1 MDNKE
6 KLYKALS
13 EEYDLGTFEQFS
25 ADLDNEEKRRKLY
38 DATSDDYDYGDY
50 ESFSAQ
56 LGYKEPFKMAEPFDM
71 NKANEESLAGLT
83 APQQQA
89 YVPSPST
96 DSQYEGQAPV
106 IEQAPR
112 RGFIA
117 GAQESWKGLKAG
129 TQFAYGEVV
138 NGIFG
143 SSQDDANALYELN
156 EMLRQGKDVASEV
169 EGAWTDAGREIRT
182 GALEFLPGWAIK
194 GLKDRVYKEA
204 EHQKIL
210 DDIREVLGETNGDVA
225 KARQILEERAMDLS
239 HGDRVK
245 LDAQRQFGNIR
256 ETEGFG
262 AWLGENTVQMIP
274 SASALIVGALTKSP
288 AAARAI
294 GMIGMGGMTA
304 ATSGSSM
311 YEARE
316 AGASDLETHKVGV
329 VDGAIEYITEKL
341 PFDNYTNW
349 MVGKTKGKVA
359 TEVARALR
367 SKNSPV
373 RAEMEKLLTMANK
386 ELGGKLFSK
395 KNAAAYIADMVAEGA
410 SEFTAEASQT
420 MTRLMYDNPDLFPL
434 LGEALANGWQGA
446 LAGFFMGGVLGG
458 ASKTMEHHQNRERRQ
473 KQGYVDVGLVNFG
486 TAENPDND
494 IVEVISV
501 SEDTDLAQ
509 VLRDGAII
517 NVNKNAI
524 GQQYRYSYE
533 AFEAGRMRVLESE
546 ALDNESVTQ
555 GMIQAA
561 DSREATAQQNLVEAL
576 RASGMA
582 DDEIMTL
589 LDDADADKIRMF
601 DSPDIENAY
610 NIYRDARHRARELR
624 RTSARQAQSA
634 LNLKR
639 LSIEENAGQF
649 WRDNQTEDANGNP
662 IFNPTVETGLM
673 QDGTRVYVLSD
684 VNEQGECAAV
694 TENGEKK
701 IIKADMLQ
709 DGTQVFTLD
718 EYLQSLVDAD
728 KVQQEQTRMVEQ
740 TQDRMTQARQAAQPG
755 TQINL
760 GTEEDPVIGSVV
772 EQGPDGVIVQSEAGA
787 SQLTWDEY
795 ANAMHIGAPALTD
808 NETAGVEAAEIL
820 SAESAYNNE
829 VAQTESEAKEVAD
842 ESGAA
847 LQEFEQADPLPR
859 DAEGNVDET
868 TLWNDSPARWAE
880 WNDEQR
886 QDGGANSIQAIDAAV
901 AKLSATIA
909 EQQAAYGAMPVGKER
924 NAVEQEIA
932 SLQER
937 LAELLNVQQ
946 RYVAPVAEEVT
957 ETAAEAPAAEVVEEP
972 AVEAANPVR
981 ETLTQLYNDPEL
993 SESEIEAFINANVQE
1008 SQKAL
1013 DKHLDKAPKM
1023 GTDMAKYKADRA
1035 KHQAKTA
1042 ELEKQRD
1049 FWREVQ
1055 SYIEMPDVT
1064 EMDMEPQNA
1073 LEFTANELTRKDG
1086 VKLQRDSFTRHT
1098 GYGSEAGNF
1107 LSMLRTK
1114 QNGGLTLEEAGERL
1128 MEMDRENGTGFF
1140 DQSDPNAGLNAI
1152 LEVIGG
1158 ARTSGDVSGYIKAN
1172 REQLAREE
1180 MAAARNAMMEEMI
1193 QPEVEIIDNLEEDL
1207 PEDIF
1212 MRTVDETEAIGG
1224 AATVKGRAEAWE
1236 KRLGIKMNVLEDVSQ
1251 VKNRAIRK
1259 AIERGLQAPG
1269 WFDRATGEVCIYA
1282 PQIPNMS
1289 EVDKTVIHE
1298 VISHKG
1304 LRGLLGEE
1312 GFNALCDYV
1321 WQNMK
1326 PEARAKYLTYE
1337 GVLKGERKA
1346 EYSANPEAFIPTEKE
1361 SRAAADEFI
1370 AGYSES
1376 INTDKNAWQKM
1387 IDSVKRFINKLTG
1400 NYSLVDQLDELLDAS
1415 LARYETIAKMD
1426 LQGVVE
1432 EGQTYGGIID
1442 AETGAKIDASSDI
1455 QAEGNVS
1462 FRAKDG
1468 SLVGMHNISED
1479 KLRKAIKQGGLANPS
1494 TAVVNIDEYSL
1505 EGYGEISLIMPSSLV
1520 DPETGNNAG
1529 TYSGD
1534 AWTPTYPSISRKVDD
1549 RGWKVIKDRIR
1560 AAVGEEPALYSDIVL
1575 GVDNY
1580 LDDNHRS
1587 KMEFVFLKEK
1597 GIEPEIKYK
1606 GAEGLVGIR
1615 NLEAIL
1621 GVEGLRYGWESY
1633 EKYKAASPMSK
1644 RSFNMWVDSGGDKTA
1659 HRELKEML
1667 KKEPRLADV
1676 LKLNEDLPFAKFDS
1690 FTYHIWKT
1698 ERDAGRVD
1706 TYDTMAAASSY
1717 VDANNLRAEFE
1728 QWLESLMEQ
1737 AGAREV
1743 FFAGFT
1749 RDGDRIY
1756 KDNTLENVSRHMRM
1770 QGRTNAYD
1778 DKGLS
1783 ATKSVLLER
1792 FESLSQIRRNRG
1804 RLADERTY
1812 NKAYDELKDRLYN
1825 IISQL
1830 SDMETIS
1837 SNPFINLDYAE
1848 SRLQDALTKRNPV
1861 AYLNKEYG
1869 YSIDPKG
1876 EYASELKSFIK
1887 DVQKMPAKY
1896 FETKFERP
1904 VYLNEFAAAVM
1915 PATTGEDIKQAISE
1929 AGLPIYE
1936 YDSSVEGAR
1945 HEATLKATD
1954 DNDVRFRII
1963 GEEGAANLDAAEEA
1977 SVRLD
1982 NLTAAREMEAA
1993 GKDAKAIKLATGWER
2008 GTDNLWR
2015 YEVPDD
2021 FDLTELENRLQENLN
2036 DGMSKAW
2043 GIVYPSDLGDLV
2055 NEYPDFNVDIM
2066 VWVGDEFDNTGEY
2079 SPATEGD
2086 ENTFGRSASI
2096 EVRAKTVADIKSVL
2110 VHEIQ
2115 HAIQEKEGFAEGGNA
2130 FGLKDKLSAELD
2142 KRVERIKELRAE
2154 GRDAE
2159 ADELMSMSK
2168 GLAEAVINN
2177 EDDAYGN
2184 YRKLAGEVEARNASA
2199 RLGMTMQERRETL
2212 LSETEDVAPEDQ
2224 IILMDAVE
2232 SAGSSLRFRISNENQ
2247 AIFVSNAARA
2257 VEGIKQEKATP
2268 EQWLKMIE
2276 KNGGLKAGEDKWMGL
2291 SDWLKASDKKTLTKA
2306 EVLDFINENMII
2318 IEEQHYSEDE
2328 NALDGK
2334 RPEIQEAL
2342 QGFFDE
2348 YVAESEDMNDDMFMK
2363 THYDYAIQKL
2373 ADKLGYTAFNAP
2385 FINNNALVEL
2395 DFYEDDLDTLHELN
2409 NKLGLEK
2416 YDGTRDINDTRLSY
2430 TTEGLTDKHEIA
2442 LVVPTIESWNES
2454 DDIHFGDAG
2463 DGRAVAWIR
2472 FGDAMKLLGT
2482 TEVDGKKKFNWAKVL
2497 VIDEIQSKR
2506 HQEGREKGYRTK
2518 EDDELVQKRGVAH
2531 WEMMKK
2537 YNVSTPYELRQVISS
2552 EDAQYLESLYQGKKV
2567 GEIPDAPFDKNW
2579 HELAMKRMLR
2589 YAAENGYDVIAWT
2602 KGEQQA
2608 DRYNIGGIISEIKST
2623 KYPRG
2628 YEVVSFG
2635 NNGNIVHNE
2644 VFADES
2650 AMAGVYGKE
2659 MAKRIIE
2666 SVDALEPS
2674 ETATISGD
2682 NLRIGG
2688 EGMKGF
2694 YDKMLPAFMNKY
2706 GKKWGVK
2713 VEDINLPGL
2722 ANGLTMHSVPVTE
2735 EMKASVMEGQ
2745 VMFRVRGENESAMD
2759 FHQSMVDDFLAK
2771 YNPNTEVRVF
2781 PVNEETA
2788 RMFGYTL
2795 EELKKRHGRYLP
2807 SYDFIAIFAREDI
2820 VEGEDVEGTLFHE
2833 SIHKLAQ
2840 FFDYMRE
2847 AGKWMYENSD
2857 NNEVFAEY
2865 RKEIIDKNYAAYS
2878 DEKKHEEMLAHA
2890 LEGAMKY
2897 GGTEW
2902 LLANVPDDSK
2912 NIINEIL
2919 NEIGYDREREST
2931 ERVRR
2936 SAGESS
2942 IGESGTESLTGEKGP
2957 EAGGQ
2962 SGIQETNREIAEG
2975 GTGSGIPQS
2984 EMAEDIQETV
2994 RGRESQSGGPRQTGA
3009 DSGSEDVSFRV
3020 TDITPE
3026 VRAEMNTI
3034 SAIALV
3040 NGTYLKAPNG
3050 ADTNLTPEQW
3060 ALVRTKNFLRWFG
3073 DWINDPENASKVV
3086 DENGEPK
3093 VVYHGS
3099 ATSGITAFD
3108 KSRIR
3113 AGETDANYNGFWF
3126 STDEDTLPAWVRK
3139 EARYDVFLKLVNPIS
3154 DKEAEIISKEVLLSD
3169 KDYAGAR
3176 SLADATRF
3184 ELQSRGYDGVLHQT
3198 HPDID
3203 FVKLEN
3209 DGYVEFET
3217 SRGARYLIERNPE
3230 GVYEIYRYS
3239 KYEEDHKGAF
3249 YGDFDTI
3256 EDIKKDPY
3264 FFGEEIYVVFEPSQ
3278 IKSATDN
3285 TGEFSEEDGD
3295 IRYRISSDSETG
3307 IESLVERTFRT
3318 SGAFSFSGKEK
3329 IESRDDVAFIFK
3341 QLEDSAIENS
3351 FLVFVKDG
3359 IPTVIHVG
3367 MGGTSYT
3374 MIDNSV
3380 VLPAYKDF
3388 GADKIYM
3395 VHNHPSGSLYAS
3407 KADLDSLKTISMQ
3420 IPDISV
3426 EGIII
3431 NTVSGEYASFDLSSS
3446 TQSPIPTDEGIVPVK
3461 VLSFDKNVF
3470 APDYKSKI
3478 NERKIKGSDD
3488 VASFLSAHRLG
3499 EGTKV
3504 GALLLNR
3511 QNMINGNLVTN
3522 DNEVSV
3528 ENADTLASQIAEA
3541 ANRTGSSAVIL
3552 FGDFDYSDRALRSL
3566 SKGIKRASGNS
3577 ISLLDV
3583 VRLEG
3588 NHTLSLADETLS
3600 SRSTLGDGIRFRTS
3614 EEAQELLNFMQD
3626 NAETLAPRQL
3636 TEDIW
3641 KEEIEGKTFSSPIGI
3656 VRLGHNQFDKNINK
3670 GRAREFGMLI
3680 PTIERPDLIFEESA
3694 PEEGAERQ
3702 TKYVFVKTFIDE
3714 SGAKHINYASISVQ
3728 KEGMEVVESSHR
3740 LRDKQVLNKIEK
3752 EQMLWNRFASDS
3764 TSSAPGISTDQSN
3777 ALSDNKDSDNLDKSN
3792 DLDENI
3798 SYRITGTP
3806 TEQVVAEGVSL
3817 SPADMA
3823 RVAGRIF
3830 SVLPEEARREVT
3842 ASLNGNILG
3851 LQDAIMQIPARLAM
3865 KQDWDEQ
3872 DMAVAE
3878 AIAAEMDR
3886 ITPDKTRPFSTY
3898 EGLWML
3904 YDALTPASSLNL
3916 MDQASRAIVKR
3927 NLGVDEATLERMK
3940 GYDDDVR
3947 FRTVGDATINAEA
3960 SLYNKGASNVWTRL
3974 KESFVDMNAS
3984 VEKLVKAI
3992 EKKTGMKAQGFE
4004 NILNALNQQSS
4015 KGLAAMKGYTRT
4027 YLKPMFKAIREI
4039 MDNTDFKY
4047 EDIVRYVI
4055 LKHGLERNRKLA
4067 QRDAR
4072 AHYQEIYDDIITKI
4086 KGLSDAQ
4093 KRTYL
4098 TNAQLRDAD
4107 AKAEL
4112 AGLQNVNTS
4121 ILTDEQK
4128 REHKRDLAKARKA
4141 VEEAAEYLE
4150 RAKKIA
4156 SLSEQ
4161 EAQDELDKIFENIEN
4176 GTDSVYQELRKNDYS
4191 GISSMFYDQ
4200 LGVNR
4205 KDYSTE
4211 EQYQSALMLAKNDRY
4226 STLADVEAA
4235 AEAEVKTFEGT
4246 VSTKEL
4252 WKRINAATKETL
4264 RQQYEANMISRDQYE
4279 SLRNMFEYYVP
4290 LRGFKDNTA
4299 EDMYT
4304 YYRKPNSTGY
4314 TKPILG
4320 AEGRKTEA
4328 ESPFGWIAAMAGS
4341 AVASNVKNQAKLAL
4355 YYFVSN
4361 RPENGIATLSR
4372 TWFVDSGEV
4381 DADGRKVF
4389 KPAYPPFTEDLSSD
4403 AAKASYEAW
4412 QENMRE
4418 LQKKG
4423 QAYESGQRLNLGN
4436 AVVNISDANKPEHIV
4451 NVKVAGKDYTILING
4466 NPRAA
4471 QAINGQLN
4479 IEASAQDYTALF
4491 GPVLRWMSS
4500 VNTSYNPEFW
4510 ITNMMRD
4517 MLFTFMSVNTKEDAA
4532 YRRKFAKNYLKA
4544 FKVVKMVHQNE
4555 KGTIGD
4561 SYLEDMYKE
4570 FEKNGGVT
4578 GYTQI
4583 KGSEEWEKEIAKQLA
4598 SEDPE
4603 GKKAGKMMRKVMDGF
4618 SWFHRTGESL
4628 EQVSRFAAFLTAR
4641 EMGKPMSEA
4650 IDDAKEI
4657 TVNFNRKGSGK
4668 RITFEEA
4675 RYLTDKNGQPLNAFQ
4690 QWLAVGL
4697 SSIAPLGRRTIMFF
4711 NAAMQGLNATAKL
4724 IKKNPQKMAAWS
4736 LAYFAIGVMNA
4747 VLHNMF
4753 DDDDDYL
4760 DMPEYERRNALMLGG
4775 NGVYFK
4781 WALPQEM
4788 RMIYGLGDLAVEAI
4802 LGRNPHESTL
4812 AEAVKIVTEV
4822 LPINPTEGWRAFLPS
4837 VAIPFVELGVN
4848 EDYKGDPIY
4857 NEQKWLSEGEKERT
4871 AKWSSAYKSTG
4882 RVYIEIA
4889 KALNSITGG
4898 DEYDA
4903 GRINLQPEK
4912 LEYLV
4917 QSAFGGT
4924 VRTADKFVSSVI
4936 NAIDPEEDV
4945 AIRQVPFL
4953 NRVLTLNDE
4962 RYKNVHVN
4970 DVFEW
4975 YENEVL
4981 HAISLE
4987 KKFKRDKQTGKLEE
5001 LKASDEY
5008 KWIAVY
5014 KKYEKDLKLKKAQL
5028 KAAPDTRTR
5037 MELTKAQDEI
5047 KKRVIK
5053 EISAMQ

>member
-1 MDNKE
+1 MPS
-6 KLYKALS
+6 YKVNNEIFTIKD
-13 EEYDLGTFEQFS
+13 EEVDLFENDFP
-25 ADLDNEEKRRKLY
+25 
-38 DATSDDYDYGDY
+38 DAELQYQTNDG
-50 ESFSAQ
+50 ESFTISA
-56 LGYKEPFKMAEPFDM
+56 KERKDFLTDFPDAKAIDWEIPDNSFEEAE
-71 NKANEESLAGLT
+71 T
-83 APQQQA
+83 Q
-89 YVPSPST
+89 
-96 DSQYEGQAPV
+96 
-106 IEQAPR
+106 QAPR
-112 RGFIA
+112 RGFKA
-117 GAQESWKGLKAG
+117 GMQESWKGLKAG

-204 EHQKIL
+204 EHQKVL

-239 HGDRVK
+239 HGDKVK

-274 SASALIVGALTKSP
+274 SASALIVGALTKIP

-311 YEARE
+311 YEARQ

-373 RAEMEKLLTMANK
+373 RAEMEELLTMANK

-473 KQGYVDVGLVNFG
+473 KQGYVDVALVNFG

-561 DSREATAQQNLVEAL
+561 DSREATAEQNLVEAL

-601 DSPDIENAY
+601 ESPDIENAY

-634 LNLKR
+634 LNLKK

-795 ANAMHIGAPALTD
+795 ANAMHIGAPVLTD
-808 NETAGVEAAEIL
+808 SETAGMEAAEIL

-886 QDGGANSIQAIDAAV
+886 QDGGANSVQAIDAAI
-901 AKLSATIA
+901 AKLSATIT

-946 RYVAPVAEEVT
+946 RYVVPVAEEVT
-957 ETAAEAPAAEVVEEP
+957 ETAAEAPAAEVAEEP

-1013 DKHLDKAPKM
+1013 DKHLDKAPKV
-1023 GTDMAKYKADRA
+1023 GTDMAKYKAERA

-1064 EMDMEPQNA
+1064 AMDMEPQNA

-1128 MEMDRENGTGFF
+1128 MEMDRENGTRFF

-1180 MAAARNAMMEEMI
+1180 MAAARNAMMEEMTQQETAPAENI
-1193 QPEVEIIDNLEEDL
+1193 ADNIESDL

-1212 MRTVDETEAIGG
+1212 MRTVDETEAIDG
-1224 AATVKGRAEAWE
+1224 AATVRERAKAWE
-1236 KRLGIKMNVLEDVSQ
+1236 KRLGVKVNVLEDVSQ
-1251 VKNRAIRK
+1251 VNHRAARNAINRGVK
-1259 AIERGLQAPG
+1259 PPG
-1269 WFDRATGEVCIYA
+1269 WFDPDTGEVCIFA
-1282 PQIPNMS
+1282 PYVPNLS

-1337 GVLKGERKA
+1337 GVLNGERKT
-1346 EYSANPEAFIPTEKE
+1346 EYLANPEAFTPTEKE

-1376 INTDKNAWQKM
+1376 MNTDKNAWRKM

-1400 NYSLVDQLDELLDAS
+1400 NYSLLDQLDELLEAS

-1432 EGQTYGGIID
+1432 EGQTYGGIIN

-1455 QAEGNVS
+1455 QAEGNIEQISGGLLGQQDAGS
-1462 FRAKDG
+1462 FG
-1468 SLVGMHNISED
+1468 SSRRGTRTGETGEGAEVISED
-1479 KLRKAIKQGGLANPS
+1479 QLDAPNSGEPQQI
-1494 TAVVNIDEYSL
+1494 TAADGEVIADTNGKGEVRFSIRTWL
-1505 EGYGEISLIMPSSLV
+1505 EGGRDYLSTWLAKDSTLADDEKADILARMDEFYQNAVLYSDTYVPFGTWSEAGVRYDNNGNPLMSVIKANGDYSMNLDFSLV
-1520 DPETGNNAG
+1520 CKKRRPLNRLLRTLINRNAFG
-1529 TYSGD
+1529 TYSLKEREIAEINWILQEHGFEVACALCFVDAKRYRVSGVADVFAALYNRLVKAIAPQGVKIAHFNYSNNPNVEAVEGGIDTLPDEQLDWKRLDNILKGYKKGSVEHKVAQFLRNHPEQRKLVDATDFIEAEGFESVKEANPELLKLYNSKKGTGGPKASFGD
-1534 AWTPTYPSISRKVDD
+1534 VQYLNDILKNEKSFSAEKAY
-1549 RGWKVIKDRIR
+1549 
-1560 AAVGEEPALYSDIVL
+1560 AVGGVRLQSFSDFVPHMYFDYMQLFAELAAKKLPVHAYTKEVLFAKIFGLTGAKINLSLVPAVVEGGIAPGLDAEGNYVWADAVKDTEGNIIQQGQTFPFDEAMAIQNAEGYSKNCGAIAVGISDEHIEKMLDDPNIQFIIPYHKSSLNAIVARMTNIDQYKDYTNVQNTKKASGSKLDKGTKDFNFNEYLHNLGENGTPQQAAQAYLDWCKENRFVPKFSQFAYHPNYYKLLVDFNTIDTTTGEYSAQGPVTMTFPTEQSAFGNVETLIQQGLQEDEALEEKMETEIDSVADEVETRLAEIAKEPAMS
-1575 GVDNY
+1575 
-1580 LDDNHRS
+1580 
-1587 KMEFVFLKEK
+1587 EK
-1597 GIEPEIKYK
+1597 Q
-1606 GAEGLVGIR
+1606 
-1615 NLEAIL
+1615 
-1621 GVEGLRYGWESY
+1621 
-1633 EKYKAASPMSK
+1633 KAA
-1644 RSFNMWVDSGGDKTA
+1644 R
-1659 HRELKEML
+1659 
-1667 KKEPRLADV
+1667 
-1676 LKLNEDLPFAKFDS
+1676 
-1690 FTYHIWKT
+1690 
-1698 ERDAGRVD
+1698 
-1706 TYDTMAAASSY
+1706 MA
-1717 VDANNLRAEFE
+1717 E
-1728 QWLESLMEQ
+1728 
-1737 AGAREV
+1737 
-1743 FFAGFT
+1743 
-1749 RDGDRIY
+1749 
-1756 KDNTLENVSRHMRM
+1756 
-1770 QGRTNAYD
+1770 
-1778 DKGLS
+1778 
-1783 ATKSVLLER
+1783 
-1792 FESLSQIRRNRG
+1792 
-1804 RLADERTY
+1804 LADERTAKI
-1812 NKAYDELKDRLYN
+1812 KAKAEGEDVSFRITPEMDAEYLRAVEAG
-1825 IISQL
+1825 
-1830 SDMETIS
+1830 DMETAQRMVDEAAAAAGYTIRGDHGRVS
-1837 SNPFINLDYAE
+1837 KFTIFDRNKANPEGNWGQGFYFTNNEEDVENNYATVDGPDLEAKIEREVERRVNLAEMNEEFNEDGEVDEFAIREAVEDEFITSEPNVVHAAIKMDNPFVVGHGMVEIGEDGLGHYDMQETYLTAE
-1848 SRLQDALTKRNPV
+1848 YETDEDGETDFSV
-1861 AYLNKEYG
+1861 
-1869 YSIDPKG
+1869 DPTG
-1876 EYASELKSFIK
+1876 TLVDLVEA
-1887 DVQKMPAKY
+1887 
-1896 FETKFERP
+1896 
-1904 VYLNEFAAAVM
+1904 LNEELSEYEWANVNAYDILANNPDGMTAGQFEKEAREFLSPHIDYLVNDNGEIMSSEIIRAAIERAGFDGIVDNTVNQKFGTARRYGQSM
-1915 PATTGEDIKQAISE
+1915 EGMDSDTRHYIAFQPSQIKQTDPVTYDDDGNIIPLSQRFNPENEDI
-1929 AGLPIYE
+1929 
-1936 YDSSVEGAR
+1936 
-1945 HEATLKATD
+1945 
-1954 DNDVRFRII
+1954 RFR
-1963 GEEGAANLDAAEEA
+1963 
-1977 SVRLD
+1977 
-1982 NLTAAREMEAA
+1982 
-1993 GKDAKAIKLATGWER
+1993 
-2008 GTDNLWR
+2008 
-2015 YEVPDD
+2015 
-2021 FDLTELENRLQENLN
+2021 
-2036 DGMSKAW
+2036 
-2043 GIVYPSDLGDLV
+2043 
-2055 NEYPDFNVDIM
+2055 
-2066 VWVGDEFDNTGEY
+2066 
-2079 SPATEGD
+2079 
-2086 ENTFGRSASI
+2086 
-2096 EVRAKTVADIKSVL
+2096 VA
-2110 VHEIQ
+2110 
-2115 HAIQEKEGFAEGGNA
+2115 
-2130 FGLKDKLSAELD
+2130 
-2142 KRVERIKELRAE
+2142 
-2154 GRDAE
+2154 
-2159 ADELMSMSK
+2159 
-2168 GLAEAVINN
+2168 
-2177 EDDAYGN
+2177 
-2184 YRKLAGEVEARNASA
+2184 
-2199 RLGMTMQERRETL
+2199 
-2212 LSETEDVAPEDQ
+2212 
-2224 IILMDAVE
+2224 
-2232 SAGSSLRFRISNENQ
+2232 NENQ
-2247 AIFVSNAARA
+2247 AIFVSNAAKA

-2276 KNGGLKAGEDKWMGL
+2276 KNGGLKA
-2291 SDWLKASDKKTLTKA
+2291 
-2306 EVLDFINENMII
+2306 
-2318 IEEQHYSEDE
+2318 
-2328 NALDGK
+2328 
-2334 RPEIQEAL
+2334 
-2342 QGFFDE
+2342 
-2348 YVAESEDMNDDMFMK
+2348 
-2363 THYDYAIQKL
+2363 
-2373 ADKLGYTAFNAP
+2373 
-2385 FINNNALVEL
+2385 
-2395 DFYEDDLDTLHELN
+2395 
-2409 NKLGLEK
+2409 
-2416 YDGTRDINDTRLSY
+2416 
-2430 TTEGLTDKHEIA
+2430 
-2442 LVVPTIESWNES
+2442 
-2454 DDIHFGDAG
+2454 
-2463 DGRAVAWIR
+2463 
-2472 FGDAMKLLGT
+2472 
-2482 TEVDGKKKFNWAKVL
+2482 
-2497 VIDEIQSKR
+2497 
-2506 HQEGREKGYRTK
+2506 
-2518 EDDELVQKRGVAH
+2518 
-2531 WEMMKK
+2531 
-2537 YNVSTPYELRQVISS
+2537 
-2552 EDAQYLESLYQGKKV
+2552 
-2567 GEIPDAPFDKNW
+2567 
-2579 HELAMKRMLR
+2579 
-2589 YAAENGYDVIAWT
+2589 
-2602 KGEQQA
+2602 
-2608 DRYNIGGIISEIKST
+2608 
-2623 KYPRG
+2623 
-2628 YEVVSFG
+2628 
-2635 NNGNIVHNE
+2635 
-2644 VFADES
+2644 
-2650 AMAGVYGKE
+2650 
-2659 MAKRIIE
+2659 
-2666 SVDALEPS
+2666 
-2674 ETATISGD
+2674 
-2682 NLRIGG
+2682 G

-2713 VEDINLPGL
+2713 VEDIVLPSL
-2722 ANGLTMHSVPVTE
+2722 ENGLTMHSVPVTE

-2745 VMFRVRGENESAMD
+2745 VMFRVRGENESAVD
-2759 FHQSMVDDFLAK
+2759 FCLACADDVRAK
-2771 YNPNTEVRVF
+2771 YRIDAKMRVAE
-2781 PVNEETA
+2781 VNEKNA
-2788 RMFGYTL
+2788 KILGYKDGEITDQAI
-2795 EELKKRHGRYLP
+2795 YLP
-2807 SYDFIAIFAREDI
+2807 EYNMIIIFAHEDWENGLDIECAIF
-2820 VEGEDVEGTLFHE
+2820 HE
-2833 SIHKLAQ
+2833 IIHK
-2840 FFDYMRE
+2840 
-2847 AGKWMYENSD
+2847 YEDPAVGEWLWNHSD
-2857 NNEVFAEY
+2857 GVQLLTDL
-2865 RKEIIDKNYAAYS
+2865 KGSIIERYPEDEFS
-2878 DEKKHEEMLAHA
+2878 DEDRFNEL
-2890 LEGAMKY
+2890 LCDSLSIAMTS
-2897 GGTEW
+2897 GTAQKFYDS
-2902 LLANVPDDSK
+2902 LPDEHKITVD
-2912 NIINEIL
+2912 NIL
-2919 NEIGYDREREST
+2919 NEIRYDREREST

-2942 IGESGTESLTGEKGP
+2942 IGESGAESISGEKGP

-2962 SGIQETNREIAEG
+2962 SGIQETNRETAEG
-2975 GTGSGIPQS
+2975 GAGRSYQES
-2984 EMAEDIQETV
+2984 EMAEADSVSEAS
-2994 RGRESQSGGPRQTGA
+2994 GEGESQAQEA
-3009 DSGSEDVSFRV
+3009 DSEGLSFRV

-3086 DENGEPK
+3086 DENGEPM
-3093 VVYHGS
+3093 VVYHGGS
-3099 ATSGITAFD
+3099 
-3108 KSRIR
+3108 
-3113 AGETDANYNGFWF
+3113 
-3126 STDEDTLPAWVRK
+3126 STFNR
-3139 EARYDVFLKLVNPIS
+3139 
-3154 DKEAEIISKEVLLSD
+3154 
-3169 KDYAGAR
+3169 
-3176 SLADATRF
+3176 
-3184 ELQSRGYDGVLHQT
+3184 
-3198 HPDID
+3198 
-3203 FVKLEN
+3203 
-3209 DGYVEFET
+3209 
-3217 SRGARYLIERNPE
+3217 
-3230 GVYEIYRYS
+3230 
-3239 KYEEDHKGAF
+3239 
-3249 YGDFDTI
+3249 FDT
-3256 EDIKKDPY
+3256 
-3264 FFGEEIYVVFEPSQ
+3264 S
-3278 IKSATDN
+3278 
-3285 TGEFSEEDGD
+3285 
-3295 IRYRISSDSETG
+3295 
-3307 IESLVERTFRT
+3307 
-3318 SGAFSFSGKEK
+3318 
-3329 IESRDDVAFIFK
+3329 
-3341 QLEDSAIENS
+3341 
-3351 FLVFVKDG
+3351 
-3359 IPTVIHVG
+3359 
-3367 MGGTSYT
+3367 
-3374 MIDNSV
+3374 
-3380 VLPAYKDF
+3380 
-3388 GADKIYM
+3388 
-3395 VHNHPSGSLYAS
+3395 
-3407 KADLDSLKTISMQ
+3407 
-3420 IPDISV
+3420 
-3426 EGIII
+3426 
-3431 NTVSGEYASFDLSSS
+3431 
-3446 TQSPIPTDEGIVPVK
+3446 
-3461 VLSFDKNVF
+3461 
-3470 APDYKSKI
+3470 
-3478 NERKIKGSDD
+3478 
-3488 VASFLSAHRLG
+3488 
-3499 EGTKV
+3499 
-3504 GALLLNR
+3504 
-3511 QNMINGNLVTN
+3511 
-3522 DNEVSV
+3522 
-3528 ENADTLASQIAEA
+3528 
-3541 ANRTGSSAVIL
+3541 
-3552 FGDFDYSDRALRSL
+3552 
-3566 SKGIKRASGNS
+3566 
-3577 ISLLDV
+3577 
-3583 VRLEG
+3583 
-3588 NHTLSLADETLS
+3588 
-3600 SRSTLGDGIRFRTS
+3600 LGDGIRFRTR
-3614 EEAQELLNFMQD
+3614 EEAQELLNLMQE
-3626 NAETLAPRQL
+3626 NAETLIPRQL

-3641 KEEIEGKTFSSPIGI
+3641 KEEIEGRTFSSPIGT
-3656 VRLGHNQFDKNINK
+3656 VRLGLNQFDKNINK

-3777 ALSDNKDSDNLDKSN
+3777 ALSDSKDNDYLDTSN

-3872 DMAVAE
+3872 DMTVAE
-3878 AIAAEMDR
+3878 TIASEMDR
-3886 ITPDKTRPFSTY
+3886 FTPDKTRPFSTY

-3947 FRTVGDATINAEA
+3947 FRTVGDASINAEA

-3984 VEKLVKAI
+3984 VEQLVKAI

-4015 KGLAAMKGYTRT
+4015 KGLAAMKGYTRK

-4039 MDNTDFKY
+4039 MDNTKFKY

-4055 LKHGLERNRKLA
+4055 LKHGLERNKKLA

-4086 KGLSDAQ
+4086 KGMSDAQ

-4112 AGLQNVNTS
+4112 ATLQNVNTS

-4141 VEEAAEYLE
+4141 AEEAAEYLE

-4211 EQYQSALMLAKNDRY
+4211 EQYQSALMLAKNDKY

-4235 AEAEVKTFEGT
+4235 AEAEVKKFEGT
-4246 VSTKEL
+4246 VSTKDL
-4252 WKRINAATKETL
+4252 WEKINAATKETL
-4264 RQQYEANMISRDQYE
+4264 RQQYEANMISKDQYE

-4381 DADGRKVF
+4381 DADGKKIF

-4561 SYLEDMYKE
+4561 SYLENMYKE

-4578 GYTQI
+4578 GHTQI

-4603 GKKAGKMMRKVMDGF
+4603 GKKAGKMMRKVKDVF
-4618 SWFHRTGESL
+4618 SWFHQTGESL

-4668 RITFEEA
+4668 RITLEEA

-4724 IKKNPQKMAAWS
+4724 VKKNPQKMAAWS

-4760 DMPEYERRNALMLGG
+4760 DMPEYERRNALMVGG

-4837 VAIPFVELGVN
+4837 IAIPFVELGVN

-4903 GRINLQPEK
+4903 GLVNLQPEK

-4924 VRTADKFVSSVI
+4924 IRTADKFVSSVI
-4936 NAIDPEEDV
+4936 NAIDPEESMTV
-4945 AIRQVPFL
+4945 RQSPFL

-4987 KKFKRDKQTGKLEE
+4987 KQFKRDKQTEKLEE

-5008 KWIAVY
+5008 KWIAIY
-5014 KKYEKDLKLKKAQL
+5014 KEYEKDLKLKKAQL

-5047 KKRVIK
+5047 KKKVIK
-5053 EISAMQ
+5053 EISALQ

>member
-1 MDNKE
+1 MRYKE

-106 IEQAPR
+106 VEQAPR
-112 RGFIA
+112 RGFKA
-117 GAQESWKGLKAG
+117 GMQESWKGLKAG

-373 RAEMEKLLTMANK
+373 RAEMEELLTMANK

-501 SEDTDLAQ
+501 FEDTDLAQ

-760 GTEEDPVIGSVV
+760 GTEEDPVIGSIV

-957 ETAAEAPAAEVVEEP
+957 ETAAEAPAAEVAEEP

-1180 MAAARNAMMEEMI
+1180 MAAARNAMMEEMT
-1193 QPEVEIIDNLEEDL
+1193 QQETAPAENIIDNVESDL

-1236 KRLGIKMNVLEDVSQ
+1236 KRLGIKVNVLEDVSQ

-1326 PEARAKYLTYE
+1326 PEARAKYFTYE

-1376 INTDKNAWQKM
+1376 MNTDKNAWQKM
-1387 IDSVKRFINKLTG
+1387 IDSVKRFINKLTR

-1455 QAEGNVS
+1455 QAEGEDAR
-1462 FRAKDG
+1462 FRITPEMDAEYLRAVEAGDMETAQRMVNEAAKLAMPNTLVVDENGNPKVVYHGSTAMFTVFDKSRIGSATGTADGRGFYFTTDRDYALGYKTSDGQLFEVFLNIEKPLSYDKKTITKSQLRKILKEADRVEYEQEGEHYMLSNYANYYDVGIDAAVNEAANLEYDYADNDVELVG
-1468 SLVGMHNISED
+1468 SLIGGSGSFDLIMDAVKKVTGKSGMIAPKDNGTVHYVVTNPA
-1479 KLRKAIKQGGLANPS
+1479 AIKA
-1494 TAVVNIDEYSL
+1494 A
-1505 EGYGEISLIMPSSLV
+1505 
-1520 DPETGNNAG
+1520 DPV
-1529 TYSGD
+1529 TY
-1534 AWTPTYPSISRKVDD
+1534 
-1549 RGWKVIKDRIR
+1549 
-1560 AAVGEEPALYSDIVL
+1560 
-1575 GVDNY
+1575 
-1580 LDDNHRS
+1580 DDNGNVIPLSER
-1587 KMEFVFLKEK
+1587 FN
-1597 GIEPEIKYK
+1597 PE
-1606 GAEGLVGIR
+1606 
-1615 NLEAIL
+1615 
-1621 GVEGLRYGWESY
+1621 
-1633 EKYKAASPMSK
+1633 
-1644 RSFNMWVDSGGDKTA
+1644 
-1659 HRELKEML
+1659 
-1667 KKEPRLADV
+1667 
-1676 LKLNEDLPFAKFDS
+1676 NEDIRF
-1690 FTYHIWKT
+1690 
-1698 ERDAGRVD
+1698 RVLD
-1706 TYDTMAAASSY
+1706 T
-1717 VDANNLRAEFE
+1717 
-1728 QWLESLMEQ
+1728 
-1737 AGAREV
+1737 
-1743 FFAGFT
+1743 
-1749 RDGDRIY
+1749 
-1756 KDNTLENVSRHMRM
+1756 
-1770 QGRTNAYD
+1770 
-1778 DKGLS
+1778 
-1783 ATKSVLLER
+1783 TK
-1792 FESLSQIRRNRG
+1792 
-1804 RLADERTY
+1804 A
-1812 NKAYDELKDRLYN
+1812 ELKDKPIKLNGMYRFKVKSAFKGVKDNGGSYLYLRAQ
-1825 IISQL
+1825 IIE
-1830 SDMETIS
+1830 MYE
-1837 SNPFINLDYAE
+1837 
-1848 SRLQDALTKRNPV
+1848 
-1861 AYLNKEYG
+1861 G
-1869 YSIDPKG
+1869 YDGPAIKFDGILEGSADIFVPKGTVTEGEKDNEFFIDPKAI
-1876 EYASELKSFIK
+1876 ESQLW
-1887 DVQKMPAKY
+1887 DVLRSAENY
-1896 FETKFERP
+1896 
-1904 VYLNEFAAAVM
+1904 
-1915 PATTGEDIKQAISE
+1915 
-1929 AGLPIYE
+1929 YE
-1936 YDSSVEGAR
+1936 YKYADGPYR
-1945 HEATLKATD
+1945 KGNWLD
-1954 DNDVRFRII
+1954 
-1963 GEEGAANLDAAEEA
+1963 GEE
-1977 SVRLD
+1977 
-1982 NLTAAREMEAA
+1982 
-1993 GKDAKAIKLATGWER
+1993 
-2008 GTDNLWR
+2008 
-2015 YEVPDD
+2015 
-2021 FDLTELENRLQENLN
+2021 
-2036 DGMSKAW
+2036 
-2043 GIVYPSDLGDLV
+2043 
-2055 NEYPDFNVDIM
+2055 
-2066 VWVGDEFDNTGEY
+2066 
-2079 SPATEGD
+2079 
-2086 ENTFGRSASI
+2086 
-2096 EVRAKTVADIKSVL
+2096 
-2110 VHEIQ
+2110 
-2115 HAIQEKEGFAEGGNA
+2115 
-2130 FGLKDKLSAELD
+2130 
-2142 KRVERIKELRAE
+2142 
-2154 GRDAE
+2154 
-2159 ADELMSMSK
+2159 
-2168 GLAEAVINN
+2168 
-2177 EDDAYGN
+2177 
-2184 YRKLAGEVEARNASA
+2184 
-2199 RLGMTMQERRETL
+2199 
-2212 LSETEDVAPEDQ
+2212 
-2224 IILMDAVE
+2224 
-2232 SAGSSLRFRISNENQ
+2232 
-2247 AIFVSNAARA
+2247 
-2257 VEGIKQEKATP
+2257 
-2268 EQWLKMIE
+2268 
-2276 KNGGLKAGEDKWMGL
+2276 
-2291 SDWLKASDKKTLTKA
+2291 
-2306 EVLDFINENMII
+2306 
-2318 IEEQHYSEDE
+2318 
-2328 NALDGK
+2328 
-2334 RPEIQEAL
+2334 
-2342 QGFFDE
+2342 
-2348 YVAESEDMNDDMFMK
+2348 
-2363 THYDYAIQKL
+2363 
-2373 ADKLGYTAFNAP
+2373 
-2385 FINNNALVEL
+2385 
-2395 DFYEDDLDTLHELN
+2395 
-2409 NKLGLEK
+2409 
-2416 YDGTRDINDTRLSY
+2416 
-2430 TTEGLTDKHEIA
+2430 
-2442 LVVPTIESWNES
+2442 
-2454 DDIHFGDAG
+2454 
-2463 DGRAVAWIR
+2463 IR
-2472 FGDAMKLLGT
+2472 
-2482 TEVDGKKKFNWAKVL
+2482 
-2497 VIDEIQSKR
+2497 
-2506 HQEGREKGYRTK
+2506 
-2518 EDDELVQKRGVAH
+2518 
-2531 WEMMKK
+2531 
-2537 YNVSTPYELRQVISS
+2537 
-2552 EDAQYLESLYQGKKV
+2552 
-2567 GEIPDAPFDKNW
+2567 
-2579 HELAMKRMLR
+2579 
-2589 YAAENGYDVIAWT
+2589 
-2602 KGEQQA
+2602 
-2608 DRYNIGGIISEIKST
+2608 
-2623 KYPRG
+2623 
-2628 YEVVSFG
+2628 
-2635 NNGNIVHNE
+2635 
-2644 VFADES
+2644 
-2650 AMAGVYGKE
+2650 
-2659 MAKRIIE
+2659 
-2666 SVDALEPS
+2666 
-2674 ETATISGD
+2674 
-2682 NLRIGG
+2682 
-2688 EGMKGF
+2688 
-2694 YDKMLPAFMNKY
+2694 
-2706 GKKWGVK
+2706 
-2713 VEDINLPGL
+2713 
-2722 ANGLTMHSVPVTE
+2722 
-2735 EMKASVMEGQ
+2735 
-2745 VMFRVRGENESAMD
+2745 FRVRGENESAVD
-2759 FHQSMVDDFLAK
+2759 FCLACADDVRAK
-2771 YNPNTEVRVF
+2771 YRIDAKMRVAE
-2781 PVNEETA
+2781 VNEKNA
-2788 RMFGYTL
+2788 KILGYKDGEITDQAI
-2795 EELKKRHGRYLP
+2795 YLP
-2807 SYDFIAIFAREDI
+2807 EYNMIIIFAHEDWENGIDIECAIF
-2820 VEGEDVEGTLFHE
+2820 HE
-2833 SIHKLAQ
+2833 IIHKYEDPAVGEWLWNHSDGIQHLADLKRSIIEGYPEDE
-2840 FFDYMRE
+2840 F
-2847 AGKWMYENSD
+2847 S
-2857 NNEVFAEY
+2857 NEDRF
-2865 RKEIIDKNYAAYS
+2865 N
-2878 DEKKHEEMLAHA
+2878 EMLCDS
-2890 LEGAMKY
+2890 LSIAMTS
-2897 GGTEW
+2897 GTAQAFYNSLPEEHKVTVD
-2902 LLANVPDDSK
+2902 N
-2912 NIINEIL
+2912 IL
-2919 NEIGYDREREST
+2919 NEIRYDREREST

-2942 IGESGTESLTGEKGP
+2942 IGESGDESISGKKGP

-2962 SGIQETNREIAEG
+2962 SGIQETNRETAEG
-2975 GTGSGIPQS
+2975 GAGRSYQES
-2984 EMAEDIQETV
+2984 EMAEADSVSETSGESESQAQET
-2994 RGRESQSGGPRQTGA
+2994 
-3009 DSGSEDVSFRV
+3009 DSEGLSFRV
-3020 TDITPE
+3020 TDINPE

-3073 DWINDPENASKVV
+3073 DWINNPENASKVV

-3230 GVYEIYRYS
+3230 SVYEIYRYS

-3285 TGEFSEEDGD
+3285 TGEFSDEDGD
-3295 IRYRISSDSETG
+3295 IRYRISNDSETG

-3420 IPDISV
+3420 IPDVSV

-3446 TQSPIPTDEGIVPVK
+3446 TQSPIPTDEGTVPVK

-3552 FGDFDYSDRALRSL
+3552 FGDFDYSDRAVRSL
-3566 SKGIKRASGNS
+3566 SKGIKRASGNT
-3577 ISLLDV
+3577 IDLLDV

-3588 NHTLSLADETLS
+3588 NHTLSMADETLP
-3600 SRSTLGDGIRFRTS
+3600 SRSTLGDGIRFRTR
-3614 EEAQELLNFMQD
+3614 EEAQELLNLMQE
-3626 NAETLAPRQL
+3626 NAETLIPRQL

-3641 KEEIEGKTFSSPIGI
+3641 KEEIEGRTFSSPIGT

-3777 ALSDNKDSDNLDKSN
+3777 ALSDSKDNDYLDTDNEY
-3792 DLDENI
+3792 DENI

-3806 TEQVVAEGVSL
+3806 TEQVVEEGVSL

-3904 YDALTPASSLNL
+3904 YDALNPASSLNL

-3940 GYDDDVR
+3940 KDADDVR
-3947 FRTVGDATINAEA
+3947 FRATETAEVDALVGAYNQSA
-3960 SLYNKGASNVWTRL
+3960 SFWKNRLYEV
-3974 KESFVDMNAS
+3974 FVDQYDS
-3984 VEKLVKAI
+3984 VDGLVKSI
-3992 EKKTGMKAQGFE
+3992 EESTGMKAKSFE
-4004 NILNALNQQSS
+4004 DVVSALNQMPAKSGAKTTQMVR
-4015 KGLAAMKGYTRT
+4015 KYIIPMWDAIKELVTKYDLTEAKIARYT
-4027 YLKPMFKAIREI
+4027 K
-4039 MDNTDFKY
+4039 
-4047 EDIVRYVI
+4047 
-4055 LKHGLERNRKLA
+4055 LKHGLERNEEFPR
-4067 QRDAR
+4067 RDAR
-4072 AHYQEIYDDIITKI
+4072 AFY
-4086 KGLSDAQ
+4086 
-4093 KRTYL
+4093 R
-4098 TNAQLRDAD
+4098 
-4107 AKAEL
+4107 
-4112 AGLQNVNTS
+4112 
-4121 ILTDEQK
+4121 
-4128 REHKRDLAKARKA
+4128 
-4141 VEEAAEYLE
+4141 AAFE
-4150 RAKKIA
+4150 KKIA
-4156 SLSEQ
+4156 SINADKSLSGAEKDAQ
-4161 EAQDELDKIFENIEN
+4161 KKKAQDDLDFHFASIES
-4176 GTDSVYQELRKNDYS
+4176 GSDAKFQEFREKDYS
-4191 GISSMFYDQ
+4191 GIMAMYEDSYD
-4200 LGVNR
+4200 N
-4205 KDYSTE
+4205 
-4211 EQYQSALMLAKNDRY
+4211 
-4226 STLADVEAA
+4226 LADAEEAA
-4235 AEAEVKTFEGT
+4235 KAEVESFEDGKENEI
-4246 VSTKEL
+4246 KEL
-4252 WKRINAATKETL
+4252 WKRINALNKATLKV
-4264 RQQYEANMISRDQYE
+4264 QYETGQIGKAAYE
-4279 SLRNMFEYYVP
+4279 SLKEQFKYYVP
-4290 LRGFKDNTA
+4290 LRGFEKETA
-4299 EDMYT
+4299 EDQFS
-4304 YYRKPNSTGY
+4304 YYAREFSSFEAAVLKA
-4314 TKPILG
+4314 K
-4320 AEGRKTEA
+4320 GRKTEA
-4328 ESPFGWIAAMAGS
+4328 ESPFGHMGAMMASAIVAGE
-4341 AVASNVKNQAKLAL
+4341 KNEAKLAL
-4355 YYFVSN
+4355 YYFALN
-4361 RPENGIATLSR
+4361 RKDNGLLTIKDVWYIKR
-4372 TWFVDSGEV
+4372 
-4381 DADGRKVF
+4381 
-4389 KPAYPPFTEDLSSD
+4389 EDSD
-4403 AAKASYEAW
+4403 AWELSLPPVKGEGESVADYGQRMDAWEDRMKTLQGEGKA
-4412 QENMRE
+4412 
-4418 LQKKG
+4418 KKG
-4423 QAYESGQRLNLGN
+4423 KQNLNL
-4436 AVVNISDANKPEHIV
+4436 ADIVHIDDSSEREHYIRV
-4451 NVKVAGKDYTILING
+4451 QVAGQEKWMIING

-4471 QAINGQLN
+4471 QAINGLLNLESDPYFNKFFGKVMRELAQL
-4479 IEASAQDYTALF
+4479 S
-4491 GPVLRWMSS
+4491 
-4500 VNTSYNPEFW
+4500 TSYNPEFW
-4510 ITNMMRD
+4510 MTNLERD
-4517 MLFTFMSVNTKEDAA
+4517 FMTTFATVVISEDAE
-4532 YRRKFAKNYLKA
+4532 YRKAFFKNYKEA
-4544 FKVVKMVHQNE
+4544 WKVVKMLPKLKDGTLGDTGIEGILKEAVAGGLQTGFSHIKANE
-4555 KGTIGD
+4555 VWD
-4561 SYLEDMYKE
+4561 KE
-4570 FEKNGGVT
+4570 MEQHFQDLDAGK
-4578 GYTQI
+4578 
-4583 KGSEEWEKEIAKQLA
+4583 AKQAIRSTFDKLQNL
-4598 SEDPE
+4598 SESME
-4603 GKKAGKMMRKVMDGF
+4603 
-4618 SWFHRTGESL
+4618 L
-4628 EQVSRFAAFLTAR
+4628 VSRFAVYMTSR
-4641 EMGKPMSEA
+4641 QMGKSVAEA
-4650 IDDAKEI
+4650 VADGKEV
-4657 TVNFNRKGSGK
+4657 TANFNRKGSG
-4668 RITFEEA
+4668 RAISFEEA
-4675 RYLTDKNGQPLNAFQ
+4675 KKITTRSGKTFREEYGEIRGAIAEALIV
-4690 QWLAVGL
+4690 AV
-4697 SSIAPLGRRTIMFF
+4697 SRFAEFGRKYILFF
-4711 NAAMQGLNATAKL
+4711 NASVQGLDKWFRLARRNKGNARKL
-4724 IKKNPQKMAAWS
+4724 A
-4736 LAYFAIGVMNA
+4736 AYFGGQFALGFIMSLLYGM
-4747 VLHNMF
+4747 L
-4753 DDDDDYL
+4753 DDDDEYQENVSDY
-4760 DMPEYERRNALMLGG
+4760 DRRNNFMIGG
-4775 NGVYFK
+4775 NGYYIKV
-4781 WALPQEM
+4781 ALPHDV
-4788 RMIYGLGDLAVEAI
+4788 RTFYGMGDIFYNYVSGNYKHHSVKEAAKTVAKQAGS
-4802 LGRNPHESTL
+4802 LLPVNPFNGWSEFVPAFIKPIIEAGAPFNAFGIEGTNENFAGMPIRKETPWLTDEDLERTPKYTL
-4812 AEAVKIVTEV
+4812 AGDYTWDWLVNVSEALNRVTGGTYKEAGKIDID
-4822 LPINPTEGWRAFLPS
+4822 PARIQHYIEGW
-4837 VAIPFVELGVN
+4837 
-4848 EDYKGDPIY
+4848 
-4857 NEQKWLSEGEKERT
+4857 
-4871 AKWSSAYKSTG
+4871 
-4882 RVYIEIA
+4882 
-4889 KALNSITGG
+4889 TGG
-4898 DEYDA
+4898 V
-4903 GRINLQPEK
+4903 GRTTGNFATFISQLI
-4912 LEYLV
+4912 
-4917 QSAFGGT
+4917 G
-4924 VRTADKFVSSVI
+4924 
-4936 NAIDPEEDV
+4936 EEEWK
-4945 AIRQVPFL
+4945 AANTPFL
-4953 NRVLTLNDE
+4953 NKILTITDE
-4962 RYKNVHVN
+4962 RSQNRLSN
-4970 DVFEW
+4970 DQFYHYSDVGEAALSRAKA
-4975 YENEVL
+4975 YEKDGEMELLAKEV
-4981 HAISLE
+4981 
-4987 KKFKRDKQTGKLEE
+4987 K
-5001 LKASDEY
+5001 SDEY
-5008 KWIAVY
+5008 KIGFIYTDKKKERQY
-5014 KKYEKDLKLKKAQL
+5014 KKTEEMYRKQL
-5028 KAAPDTRTR
+5028 KEA
-5037 MELTKAQDEI
+5037 KDEAEE
-5047 KKRVIK
+5047 KRIK
-5053 EISAMQ
+5053 ELRDANRKRFLKELEDLDLL

>member
-96 DSQYEGQAPV
+96 DSQYEGQVPV

-373 RAEMEKLLTMANK
+373 RAEMEELLTMANK

-561 DSREATAQQNLVEAL
+561 DSREATAEQNLVEAL

-589 LDDADADKIRMF
+589 LEDADADKIRMF

-610 NIYRDARHRARELR
+610 NIYKDARHRARELR

-760 GTEEDPVIGSVV
+760 GTEEDPVIGSIV

-957 ETAAEAPAAEVVEEP
+957 ETAAEAPASEVAEEP

-1128 MEMDRENGTGFF
+1128 MEMDRENGTRFF

-1193 QPEVEIIDNLEEDL
+1193 QEETAPAENIIDNVESDL

-1236 KRLGIKMNVLEDVSQ
+1236 KRLGIKVNVLEDVSQ

-1376 INTDKNAWQKM
+1376 MNTDKNAWQKM

-1400 NYSLVDQLDELLDAS
+1400 NYSLVDQLDELLEAS

-1455 QAEGNVS
+1455 QAEGEDAR
-1462 FRAKDG
+1462 FRITPEMDAEYLRAVEAGDMEAAQRMVNEAAKLAMPNTLVVDENGNPKVVYHGSTAMFTVFDKSRIGSATGTADG
-1468 SLVGMHNISED
+1468 RGFYFTTDRDYALGYKTSDGQLFEVFLNIEKPLSYD
-1479 KLRKAIKQGGLANPS
+1479 KKTITKSQLRKILKEADRVEYEQEGEHYMLSNYANYYD
-1494 TAVVNIDEYSL
+1494 VGID
-1505 EGYGEISLIMPSSLV
+1505 
-1520 DPETGNNAG
+1520 
-1529 TYSGD
+1529 
-1534 AWTPTYPSISRKVDD
+1534 
-1549 RGWKVIKDRIR
+1549 
-1560 AAVGEEPALYSDIVL
+1560 AAVNEA
-1575 GVDNY
+1575 
-1580 LDDNHRS
+1580 
-1587 KMEFVFLKEK
+1587 
-1597 GIEPEIKYK
+1597 
-1606 GAEGLVGIR
+1606 A
-1615 NLEAIL
+1615 NLE
-1621 GVEGLRYGWESY
+1621 Y
-1633 EKYKAASPMSK
+1633 
-1644 RSFNMWVDSGGDKTA
+1644 
-1659 HRELKEML
+1659 
-1667 KKEPRLADV
+1667 
-1676 LKLNEDLPFAKFDS
+1676 
-1690 FTYHIWKT
+1690 
-1698 ERDAGRVD
+1698 
-1706 TYDTMAAASSY
+1706 
-1717 VDANNLRAEFE
+1717 
-1728 QWLESLMEQ
+1728 
-1737 AGAREV
+1737 
-1743 FFAGFT
+1743 
-1749 RDGDRIY
+1749 
-1756 KDNTLENVSRHMRM
+1756 
-1770 QGRTNAYD
+1770 
-1778 DKGLS
+1778 
-1783 ATKSVLLER
+1783 
-1792 FESLSQIRRNRG
+1792 
-1804 RLADERTY
+1804 
-1812 NKAYDELKDRLYN
+1812 
-1825 IISQL
+1825 
-1830 SDMETIS
+1830 
-1837 SNPFINLDYAE
+1837 DYA
-1848 SRLQDALTKRNPV
+1848 
-1861 AYLNKEYG
+1861 
-1869 YSIDPKG
+1869 
-1876 EYASELKSFIK
+1876 
-1887 DVQKMPAKY
+1887 
-1896 FETKFERP
+1896 
-1904 VYLNEFAAAVM
+1904 
-1915 PATTGEDIKQAISE
+1915 
-1929 AGLPIYE
+1929 
-1936 YDSSVEGAR
+1936 
-1945 HEATLKATD
+1945 
-1954 DNDVRFRII
+1954 DNDVELVGSLI
-1963 GEEGAANLDAAEEA
+1963 GG
-1977 SVRLD
+1977 S
-1982 NLTAAREMEAA
+1982 
-1993 GKDAKAIKLATGWER
+1993 GS
-2008 GTDNLWR
+2008 
-2015 YEVPDD
+2015 
-2021 FDLTELENRLQENLN
+2021 FDL
-2036 DGMSKAW
+2036 
-2043 GIVYPSDLGDLV
+2043 I
-2055 NEYPDFNVDIM
+2055 
-2066 VWVGDEFDNTGEY
+2066 
-2079 SPATEGD
+2079 
-2086 ENTFGRSASI
+2086 
-2096 EVRAKTVADIKSVL
+2096 
-2110 VHEIQ
+2110 
-2115 HAIQEKEGFAEGGNA
+2115 
-2130 FGLKDKLSAELD
+2130 
-2142 KRVERIKELRAE
+2142 
-2154 GRDAE
+2154 
-2159 ADELMSMSK
+2159 
-2168 GLAEAVINN
+2168 
-2177 EDDAYGN
+2177 
-2184 YRKLAGEVEARNASA
+2184 
-2199 RLGMTMQERRETL
+2199 
-2212 LSETEDVAPEDQ
+2212 
-2224 IILMDAVE
+2224 MDAVKKVTGKSGMIAPKDNGTVHYVVTNPAAIKAADPVTYDDNGNVIPLSE
-2232 SAGSSLRFRISNENQ
+2232 RFSPENEDIRFRVANENQ

-2306 EVLDFINENMII
+2306 EVLDFINENMIV
-2318 IEEQHYSEDE
+2318 IEEQHYGEFDYIANLPYLTENFPGYDRAFDFEYDE
-2328 NALDGK
+2328 RRDK
-2334 RPEIQEAL
+2334 PVVYFTDEEEAAK
-2342 QGFFDE
+2342 FYNEHHSDKVEFDE
-2348 YVAESEDMNDDMFMK
+2348 ENGLNPFDWNKVE
-2363 THYDYAIQKL
+2363 
-2373 ADKLGYTAFNAP
+2373 AF
-2385 FINNNALVEL
+2385 
-2395 DFYEDDLDTLHELN
+2395 
-2409 NKLGLEK
+2409 GLELAELHYSQRVK
-2416 YDGTRDINDTRLSY
+2416 GNIRPVHDTRTGY
-2430 TTEGLTDKHEIA
+2430 VTRGLENLHEIA
-2442 LVVPTIESWNES
+2442 LTVPTIESWNTS

-2463 DGRAVAWIR
+2463 DGRAVAWVR

-2482 TEVDGKKKFNWAKVL
+2482 VKVDGKKKFNWAKVL

-2537 YNVSTPYELRQVISS
+2537 YNVSTPYELKQVISS

-2608 DRYNIGGIISEIKST
+2608 DRYNVGGIIVEIKST

-2635 NNGNIVHNE
+2635 NNGSIVHNA

-2771 YNPNTEVRVF
+2771 YNPNAEVLVF
-2781 PVNEETA
+2781 PVNEDTA
-2788 RMFGYTL
+2788 KRFGYTL
-2795 EELKKRHGRYLP
+2795 DELNDVNGIYVP
-2807 SYDFIAIFAREDI
+2807 DEDIIAIFAHEDETDGDE
-2820 VEGEDVEGTLFHE
+2820 VENTLFHE
-2833 SIHKLAQ
+2833 SIHKLAT
-2840 FFDYMRE
+2840 FYPYMRQT
-2847 AGKWMYENSD
+2847 GKWMLDNADQDGVLSD
-2857 NNEVFAEY
+2857 YKA
-2865 RKEIIDKNYAAYS
+2865 IIDEDYLNFAAE
-2878 DEKKHEEMLAHA
+2878 DQQEEMLTHV
-2890 LEGAMKY
+2890 LSGAMAIGQVDRLFRY
-2897 GGTEW
+2897 LPASER
-2902 LLANVPDDSK
+2902 D
-2912 NIINEIL
+2912 ICEQIL
-2919 NEIGYDREREST
+2919 NEIEYDRERESR
-2931 ERVRR
+2931 ERIGR
-2936 SAGESS
+2936 SY
-2942 IGESGTESLTGEKGP
+2942 
-2957 EAGGQ
+2957 
-2962 SGIQETNREIAEG
+2962 QE
-2975 GTGSGIPQS
+2975 S
-2984 EMAEDIQETV
+2984 EMAEADSVSETS
-2994 RGRESQSGGPRQTGA
+2994 GESESQAQEA
-3009 DSGSEDVSFRV
+3009 DSEGLSFRV

-3026 VRAEMNTI
+3026 VSAEMNTI

-3285 TGEFSEEDGD
+3285 TGEFSDEDGD
-3295 IRYRISSDSETG
+3295 IRYRISNDSETG

-3420 IPDISV
+3420 IPDVSV

-3446 TQSPIPTDEGIVPVK
+3446 TQSPIPTDEGTVPVK

-3552 FGDFDYSDRALRSL
+3552 FGDFDYSDRAVRSL
-3566 SKGIKRASGNS
+3566 SKGIKRASGNT
-3577 ISLLDV
+3577 IDLLDV

-3588 NHTLSLADETLS
+3588 NHTLSLADETLP
-3600 SRSTLGDGIRFRTS
+3600 SRSTLGDGIRFRTR
-3614 EEAQELLNFMQD
+3614 EEAQELLNLMQE
-3626 NAETLAPRQL
+3626 NAETLIPRQL

-3641 KEEIEGKTFSSPIGI
+3641 KEEIEGRTFSSPIGT

-3777 ALSDNKDSDNLDKSN
+3777 ALSDNKDSDNLDTSN

-3806 TEQVVAEGVSL
+3806 TEQVVAEGVSF

-3960 SLYNKGASNVWTRL
+3960 SLYNKGASYVWTRL

-4047 EDIVRYVI
+4047 EDIVRHVI

-4211 EQYQSALMLAKNDRY
+4211 EQYQSALMLAKDDRY

-4246 VSTKEL
+4246 VSTEEL

-4304 YYRKPNSTGY
+4304 YYRRPNSTGY

-4561 SYLEDMYKE
+4561 SYLENMYKE

-4690 QWLAVGL
+4690 QWMAVGL

-4724 IKKNPQKMAAWS
+4724 VKKNPQKMAAWS

-4812 AEAVKIVTEV
+4812 VEAVKIVTEV

-4889 KALNSITGG
+4889 KALNSFTDGS
-4898 DEYDA
+4898 DLDDA
-4903 GRINLQPEK
+4903 GLVNLQPEK

-4936 NAIDPEEDV
+4936 NAIDPEESMTV
-4945 AIRQVPFL
+4945 RQFPFL

-5014 KKYEKDLKLKKAQL
+5014 IKYEKDLKLKKAQL

>member
-1 MDNKE
+1 MPS
-6 KLYKALS
+6 YKVNNEIFTIKD
-13 EEYDLGTFEQFS
+13 EEVDLFETDFPDAELQYKTKDGESFTIS
-25 ADLDNEEKRRKLY
+25 ANERKDFLTDFP
-38 DATSDDYDYGDY
+38 DATAIDWEAADN
-50 ESFSAQ
+50 SF
-56 LGYKEPFKMAEPFDM
+56 EEAE
-71 NKANEESLAGLT
+71 T
-83 APQQQA
+83 Q
-89 YVPSPST
+89 
-96 DSQYEGQAPV
+96 
-106 IEQAPR
+106 QAPR
-112 RGFIA
+112 RGFKA
-117 GAQESWKGLKAG
+117 GMQESWKGLKAG

-373 RAEMEKLLTMANK
+373 RAEMEELLTMANK

-395 KNAAAYIADMVAEGA
+395 KNAAAYIADMIAEGA

-561 DSREATAQQNLVEAL
+561 DSREATTEQNLVEAL

-589 LDDADADKIRMF
+589 LDDADADKNRMF
-601 DSPDIENAY
+601 ESPDIENAY

-634 LNLKR
+634 LNLKK

-673 QDGTRVYVLSD
+673 QNGTRVYVLSD

-808 NETAGVEAAEIL
+808 NEVARVEAAEIL

-829 VAQTESEAKEVAD
+829 VAQTESEAKEVVD

-886 QDGGANSIQAIDAAV
+886 QDGGANSVQAIDAAI
-901 AKLSATIA
+901 AKLSATIT

-946 RYVAPVAEEVT
+946 RYVVPVAEEVT
-957 ETAAEAPAAEVVEEP
+957 ETSAEAPAAEVAEEP

-1023 GTDMAKYKADRA
+1023 GTDMGKYKAERA
-1035 KHQAKTA
+1035 KHQEKTA

-1049 FWREVQ
+1049 FWREVH

-1128 MEMDRENGTGFF
+1128 MEIDRENGTGFF

-1193 QPEVEIIDNLEEDL
+1193 QQEAASAENIIDNVESDL

-1224 AATVKGRAEAWE
+1224 AATVKERAEAWE
-1236 KRLGIKMNVLEDVSQ
+1236 KRLGIKVNVLEDVNQ

-1282 PQIPNMS
+1282 PQIPNIS

-1346 EYSANPEAFIPTEKE
+1346 EYSANPEAFIPTEEE

-1400 NYSLVDQLDELLDAS
+1400 NYSLVDQLDELLEAS

-1520 DPETGNNAG
+1520 DPETGDNAG

-1534 AWTPTYPSISRKVDD
+1534 AWTPTYPPISRKVDD
-1549 RGWKVIKDRIR
+1549 RGWEVIKDRIR
-1560 AAVGEEPALYSDIVL
+1560 AAVGEESALYSDIVH

-1580 LDDNHRS
+1580 LDDNYRS

-1621 GVEGLRYGWESY
+1621 GVKGLRDGWESY

-1644 RSFNMWVDSGGDKTA
+1644 RSFNMWVDSGGDMIA

-1667 KKEPRLADV
+1667 KKEPKLADV
-1676 LKLNEDLPFAKFDS
+1676 LKLNEDLPFSRFDS

-1770 QGRTNAYD
+1770 QGRINAYD

-1804 RLADERTY
+1804 RLANEKTY

-1830 SDMETIS
+1830 SDMEAIS

-1848 SRLQDALTKRNPV
+1848 SRLQEALTKRNPV

-1977 SVRLD
+1977 TTRLD
-1982 NLTAAREMEAA
+1982 NLDVARQMEEA
-1993 GKDAKAIKLATGWER
+1993 GKDAKTIKLATGWER

-2043 GIVYPSDLGDLV
+2043 GIVYPSDLGDLI

-2066 VWVGDEFDNTGEY
+2066 VWVGDEFENTGEY

-2115 HAIQEKEGFAEGGNA
+2115 HVIQEKEGFAEGGNA

-2142 KRVERIKELRAE
+2142 KRVEMIKELRAE

-2199 RLGMTMQERRETL
+2199 RLGMTMQERMEVL
-2212 LSETEDVAPEDQ
+2212 LSETEDVAREDQ
-2224 IILMDAVE
+2224 IILMDSLGIREMGHKTDVKMAEVGKHYEDKTLDATQKTIVDTYSGVLDNTKIVIKDETGVE
-2232 SAGSSLRFRISNENQ
+2232 RSIVMRQGNERNFGTKHSLFRHYGTNTGVI
-2247 AIFVSNAARA
+2247 NADDIALIPK
-2257 VEGIKQEKATP
+2257 VLEEGKRTEKANKKVDYV
-2268 EQWLKMIE
+2268 LKIGKVAYTVYTRKDGNSE
-2276 KNGGLKAGEDKWMGL
+2276 VFYDFYSSWRIKN
-2291 SDWLKASDKKTLTKA
+2291 KA
-2306 EVLDFINENMII
+2306 ESSMPTYTSEGENT
-2318 IEEQHYSEDE
+2318 QLSARTNDAS
-2328 NALDGK
+2328 AL
-2334 RPEIQEAL
+2334 
-2342 QGFFDE
+2342 
-2348 YVAESEDMNDDMFMK
+2348 S
-2363 THYDYAIQKL
+2363 
-2373 ADKLGYTAFNAP
+2373 ADKGS
-2385 FINNNALVEL
+2385 NNFGESN
-2395 DFYEDDLDTLHELN
+2395 
-2409 NKLGLEK
+2409 
-2416 YDGTRDINDTRLSY
+2416 TR
-2430 TTEGLTDKHEIA
+2430 
-2442 LVVPTIESWNES
+2442 
-2454 DDIHFGDAG
+2454 
-2463 DGRAVAWIR
+2463 
-2472 FGDAMKLLGT
+2472 
-2482 TEVDGKKKFNWAKVL
+2482 
-2497 VIDEIQSKR
+2497 
-2506 HQEGREKGYRTK
+2506 
-2518 EDDELVQKRGVAH
+2518 
-2531 WEMMKK
+2531 
-2537 YNVSTPYELRQVISS
+2537 
-2552 EDAQYLESLYQGKKV
+2552 
-2567 GEIPDAPFDKNW
+2567 
-2579 HELAMKRMLR
+2579 
-2589 YAAENGYDVIAWT
+2589 
-2602 KGEQQA
+2602 
-2608 DRYNIGGIISEIKST
+2608 
-2623 KYPRG
+2623 
-2628 YEVVSFG
+2628 
-2635 NNGNIVHNE
+2635 
-2644 VFADES
+2644 
-2650 AMAGVYGKE
+2650 
-2659 MAKRIIE
+2659 
-2666 SVDALEPS
+2666 
-2674 ETATISGD
+2674 
-2682 NLRIGG
+2682 
-2688 EGMKGF
+2688 
-2694 YDKMLPAFMNKY
+2694 
-2706 GKKWGVK
+2706 
-2713 VEDINLPGL
+2713 
-2722 ANGLTMHSVPVTE
+2722 
-2735 EMKASVMEGQ
+2735 
-2745 VMFRVRGENESAMD
+2745 FRVRGENESAMD

-2771 YNPNTEVRVF
+2771 YNPNAEVLVF
-2781 PVNEETA
+2781 PVNEDTA
-2788 RMFGYTL
+2788 KRFGYTL
-2795 EELKKRHGRYLP
+2795 EELNDVNGIYVP
-2807 SYDFIAIFAREDI
+2807 DEDIIAIFAHEDETDGDE
-2820 VEGEDVEGTLFHE
+2820 VENTLFHE
-2833 SIHKLAQ
+2833 SIHKLAT
-2840 FFDYMRE
+2840 FYPYMKQ
-2847 AGKWMYENSD
+2847 AGKWMLDNADQDGVLSD
-2857 NNEVFAEY
+2857 YKVVIDEDYSNFAAE
-2865 RKEIIDKNYAAYS
+2865 DQQ
-2878 DEKKHEEMLAHA
+2878 EEMLTHV
-2890 LEGAMKY
+2890 LSGAMAMGQVDRLFRY
-2897 GGTEW
+2897 LPASER
-2902 LLANVPDDSK
+2902 D
-2912 NIINEIL
+2912 ICEQIL
-2919 NEIGYDREREST
+2919 NEIEYDRERESR
-2931 ERVRR
+2931 ERIGR
-2936 SAGESS
+2936 SY
-2942 IGESGTESLTGEKGP
+2942 
-2957 EAGGQ
+2957 
-2962 SGIQETNREIAEG
+2962 QE
-2975 GTGSGIPQS
+2975 S
-2984 EMAEDIQETV
+2984 EMAEADSVSETS
-2994 RGRESQSGGPRQTGA
+2994 GESESQAQEA
-3009 DSGSEDVSFRV
+3009 DSEGLSFRV

-3050 ADTNLTPEQW
+3050 ADTNLNPEQW
-3060 ALVRTKNFLRWFG
+3060 AMVRTKNFIDWFG
-3073 DWINDPENASKVV
+3073 DWVNDPENASKVV

-3093 VVYHGS
+3093 VVYHGG
-3099 ATSGITAFD
+3099 AWRPLLEEKGEAVFQMREGRMGVGAYFTDNYD
-3108 KSRIR
+3108 KASTYAAI
-3113 AGETDANYNGFWF
+3113 NYAMKNAM
-3126 STDEDTLPAWVRK
+3126 PKA
-3139 EARYDVFLKLVNPIS
+3139 LVNIRT
-3154 DKEAEIISKEVLLSD
+3154 LL
-3169 KDYAGAR
+3169 
-3176 SLADATRF
+3176 T
-3184 ELQSRGYDGVLHQT
+3184 E
-3198 HPDID
+3198 
-3203 FVKLEN
+3203 
-3209 DGYVEFET
+3209 GYVTEAFLNIRNEGNIEIDEPGVT
-3217 SRGARYLIERNPE
+3217 YYLVTN
-3230 GVYEIYRYS
+3230 
-3239 KYEEDHKGAF
+3239 
-3249 YGDFDTI
+3249 
-3256 EDIKKDPY
+3256 
-3264 FFGEEIYVVFEPSQ
+3264 PSQ

-3285 TGEFSEEDGD
+3285 TGEFSDEDGD

-3351 FLVFVKDG
+3351 FLVFVKNG

-3367 MGGTSYT
+3367 MGDIAST

-3395 VHNHPSGSLYAS
+3395 VHNHPSGALYAS
-3407 KADLDSLKTISMQ
+3407 KADLDSLMTISMQ
-3420 IPDISV
+3420 IPDVPV

-3446 TQSPIPTDEGIVPVK
+3446 TQSPIPTDEGTVPVN
-3461 VLSFDKNVF
+3461 VFSFDKNVF

-3528 ENADTLASQIAEA
+3528 KNADTLASQIAEA

-3552 FGDFDYSDRALRSL
+3552 FGDFDYSDRALRLL
-3566 SKGIKRASGNS
+3566 SRGIKRASGNTVDM
-3577 ISLLDV
+3577 LDV

-3588 NHTLSLADETLS
+3588 NHTLSLADETLP

-3626 NAETLAPRQL
+3626 NAETLVPRQL

-3641 KEEIEGKTFSSPIGI
+3641 KEEIKGKTFSSPIGI

-3777 ALSDNKDSDNLDKSN
+3777 ALSDNKGSENLDTSN
-3792 DLDENI
+3792 EYDENI

-3984 VEKLVKAI
+3984 VEQLVKAI

-4039 MDNTDFKY
+4039 MDNTKFKY

-4072 AHYQEIYDDIITKI
+4072 AHYQEIYDDIISKI
-4086 KGLSDAQ
+4086 QGMTDAQ

-4112 AGLQNVNTS
+4112 ATLQNVDT
-4121 ILTDEQK
+4121 TTFTEEQK
-4128 REHKRDLAKARKA
+4128 AEHKRELAKARKA
-4141 VEEAAEYLE
+4141 AEEAAEYLE

-4161 EAQDELDKIFENIEN
+4161 EAQDELDKIFKKIEK
-4176 GTDSVYQELRKNDYS
+4176 GTDSVYKEFRENDYS

-4211 EQYQSALMLAKNDRY
+4211 EQYQSALMLAKNDKY

-4235 AEAEVKTFEGT
+4235 AEAEVKKFEGT
-4246 VSTKEL
+4246 VSTKDL
-4252 WKRINAATKETL
+4252 WEKINAATKETL
-4264 RQQYEANMISRDQYE
+4264 RQQYEANMISKDQYE

-4381 DADGRKVF
+4381 DADGKKIF

-4544 FKVVKMVHQNE
+4544 FKVMKMVHQNE

-4561 SYLEDMYKE
+4561 SYLENMYKE

-4603 GKKAGKMMRKVMDGF
+4603 EQKAGKMMRKVKDVF

-4668 RITFEEA
+4668 RITLEEA

-4690 QWLAVGL
+4690 QWMAVGL

-4724 IKKNPQKMAAWS
+4724 VKKNPQKMAAWS

-4812 AEAVKIVTEV
+4812 FEAGKIVSEV
-4822 LPINPTEGWRAFLPS
+4822 LPINPTEGWRAFSPS

-4889 KALNSITGG
+4889 KALNSFTGG

-4936 NAIDPEEDV
+4936 NAIDPEESMTV
-4945 AIRQVPFL
+4945 RQAPFL

-4987 KKFKRDKQTGKLEE
+4987 KKYKKEKQTEKLEE

-5008 KWIAVY
+5008 KWIAIY
-5014 KKYEKDLKLKKAQL
+5014 KEYEKDLKLKKAQL

-5047 KKRVIK
+5047 KKKVIK
-5053 EISAMQ
+5053 EISALQ

>member
-6 KLYKALS
+6 KLYNALS

-106 IEQAPR
+106 VEQAPR

-204 EHQKIL
+204 EHHKIL

-225 KARQILEERAMDLS
+225 KARQILEERAMNLS

-373 RAEMEKLLTMANK
+373 RAEMEELLTMANK

-589 LDDADADKIRMF
+589 LEDVDADKIRMF
-601 DSPDIENAY
+601 DSTDIENAY

-649 WRDNQTEDANGNP
+649 WRDNQTEDAEGNP

-946 RYVAPVAEEVT
+946 RYVVPVAEEVT
-957 ETAAEAPAAEVVEEP
+957 ETAAEDPAAEVAEEP

-1023 GTDMAKYKADRA
+1023 GTDMAKYKAERA

-1128 MEMDRENGTGFF
+1128 MEMDRENDTGFF

-1180 MAAARNAMMEEMI
+1180 MAAARNAMMEEMT
-1193 QPEVEIIDNLEEDL
+1193 QSAAEIVDNIEEDL

-1236 KRLGIKMNVLEDVSQ
+1236 KRLGIKVNVLEDVSQ

-1376 INTDKNAWQKM
+1376 MNTDKNAWQKM

-1400 NYSLVDQLDELLDAS
+1400 NYSLLDQLDELLEAS

-1520 DPETGNNAG
+1520 DPETGDNAG

-1534 AWTPTYPSISRKVDD
+1534 AWTPTYPPISRKVDD
-1549 RGWKVIKDRIR
+1549 RGWEAIKDRIR
-1560 AAVGEEPALYSDIVL
+1560 AAVGEESALYSDIVH
-1575 GVDNY
+1575 GVNNY

-1667 KKEPRLADV
+1667 KKEPKLADV
-1676 LKLNEDLPFAKFDS
+1676 LKLNEDLPFSRFDS

-1756 KDNTLENVSRHMRM
+1756 KDNTLENVSRHMWM
-1770 QGRTNAYD
+1770 QGRINAYD

-1830 SDMETIS
+1830 SDMEAIS

-1848 SRLQDALTKRNPV
+1848 SRLQEALTKRNPV

-2043 GIVYPSDLGDLV
+2043 GIVYPSDLGDLI

-2066 VWVGDEFDNTGEY
+2066 VWVGDEFENTGEY

-2115 HAIQEKEGFAEGGNA
+2115 HVIQEKEGFAEGGNA

-2142 KRVERIKELRAE
+2142 KRVEMIKELRAE

-2199 RLGMTMQERRETL
+2199 RLGMTMQERREGL

-2224 IILMDAVE
+2224 IILMEGLSDVSNATRTLDTTSEVPTIGRSDIAKMDKAYMDAVE
-2232 SAGSSLRFRISNENQ
+2232 
-2247 AIFVSNAARA
+2247 
-2257 VEGIKQEKATP
+2257 
-2268 EQWLKMIE
+2268 
-2276 KNGGLKAGEDKWMGL
+2276 
-2291 SDWLKASDKKTLTKA
+2291 
-2306 EVLDFINENMII
+2306 
-2318 IEEQHYSEDE
+2318 
-2328 NALDGK
+2328 
-2334 RPEIQEAL
+2334 
-2342 QGFFDE
+2342 
-2348 YVAESEDMNDDMFMK
+2348 
-2363 THYDYAIQKL
+2363 
-2373 ADKLGYTAFNAP
+2373 
-2385 FINNNALVEL
+2385 
-2395 DFYEDDLDTLHELN
+2395 
-2409 NKLGLEK
+2409 
-2416 YDGTRDINDTRLSY
+2416 
-2430 TTEGLTDKHEIA
+2430 
-2442 LVVPTIESWNES
+2442 
-2454 DDIHFGDAG
+2454 
-2463 DGRAVAWIR
+2463 
-2472 FGDAMKLLGT
+2472 
-2482 TEVDGKKKFNWAKVL
+2482 
-2497 VIDEIQSKR
+2497 
-2506 HQEGREKGYRTK
+2506 
-2518 EDDELVQKRGVAH
+2518 
-2531 WEMMKK
+2531 
-2537 YNVSTPYELRQVISS
+2537 
-2552 EDAQYLESLYQGKKV
+2552 
-2567 GEIPDAPFDKNW
+2567 
-2579 HELAMKRMLR
+2579 
-2589 YAAENGYDVIAWT
+2589 
-2602 KGEQQA
+2602 
-2608 DRYNIGGIISEIKST
+2608 
-2623 KYPRG
+2623 
-2628 YEVVSFG
+2628 
-2635 NNGNIVHNE
+2635 
-2644 VFADES
+2644 
-2650 AMAGVYGKE
+2650 
-2659 MAKRIIE
+2659 
-2666 SVDALEPS
+2666 
-2674 ETATISGD
+2674 
-2682 NLRIGG
+2682 
-2688 EGMKGF
+2688 
-2694 YDKMLPAFMNKY
+2694 
-2706 GKKWGVK
+2706 
-2713 VEDINLPGL
+2713 
-2722 ANGLTMHSVPVTE
+2722 
-2735 EMKASVMEGQ
+2735 ASVMEGQ

-2771 YNPNTEVRVF
+2771 YNPNAEVLVF
-2781 PVNEETA
+2781 PVNEDTA
-2788 RMFGYTL
+2788 KRFGYTL
-2795 EELKKRHGRYLP
+2795 EELNDVNGIYVP
-2807 SYDFIAIFAREDI
+2807 DEDIIAIFAHEDETDGDE
-2820 VEGEDVEGTLFHE
+2820 VENTLFHE
-2833 SIHKLAQ
+2833 SIHKLAT
-2840 FFDYMRE
+2840 FYPYMKQ
-2847 AGKWMYENSD
+2847 AGKWMLDNADQDGVLSD
-2857 NNEVFAEY
+2857 YKVVIDEDYSNFAAE
-2865 RKEIIDKNYAAYS
+2865 DQQ
-2878 DEKKHEEMLAHA
+2878 EEMLTHV
-2890 LEGAMKY
+2890 LSGAMAMGQVDRLFRY
-2897 GGTEW
+2897 LPASER
-2902 LLANVPDDSK
+2902 D
-2912 NIINEIL
+2912 ICEQIL
-2919 NEIGYDREREST
+2919 NEIEYDRERESR
-2931 ERVRR
+2931 ER
-2936 SAGESS
+2936 
-2942 IGESGTESLTGEKGP
+2942 IGRGY
-2957 EAGGQ
+2957 
-2962 SGIQETNREIAEG
+2962 QE
-2975 GTGSGIPQS
+2975 S
-2984 EMAEDIQETV
+2984 EMAEADSVSETS
-2994 RGRESQSGGPRQTGA
+2994 GESESQAQEA
-3009 DSGSEDVSFRV
+3009 DSEGLSFRV

-3026 VRAEMNTI
+3026 VRAEMDTI

-3093 VVYHGS
+3093 VVYHGGS
-3099 ATSGITAFD
+3099 STFNRFDTSLGDGMTDLGQGSYFSSNEAVAREYTVPNGDNQWQIDSYIEEHPYLRELSRTQLGLAEAERIAIREVFKTA
-3108 KSRIR
+3108 KLYS
-3113 AGETDANYNGFWF
+3113 
-3126 STDEDTLPAWVRK
+3126 
-3139 EARYDVFLKLVNPIS
+3139 VFLNLRNPYRTTME
-3154 DKEAEIISKEVLLSD
+3154 DF
-3169 KDYAGAR
+3169 KDGDFVYLYNRDG
-3176 SLADATRF
+3176 LK
-3184 ELQSRGYDGVLHQT
+3184 GYDGI
-3198 HPDID
+3198 ID
-3203 FVKLEN
+3203 DTFKER
-3209 DGYVEFET
+3209 FEDFA
-3217 SRGARYLIERNPE
+3217 RGAVQY
-3230 GVYEIYRYS
+3230 V
-3239 KYEEDHKGAF
+3239 AF
-3249 YGDFDTI
+3249 D
-3256 EDIKKDPY
+3256 
-3264 FFGEEIYVVFEPSQ
+3264 PSQ

-3367 MGGTSYT
+3367 MGGTSYA

-3407 KADLDSLKTISMQ
+3407 KADQDSLKTISMQ
-3420 IPDISV
+3420 IPDVSV

-3446 TQSPIPTDEGIVPVK
+3446 TQSPIPTDEGTMPVK

-3552 FGDFDYSDRALRSL
+3552 FGDFDYSDRAVRSL
-3566 SKGIKRASGNS
+3566 SKGIKRASGNT
-3577 ISLLDV
+3577 IDLLDV

-3588 NHTLSLADETLS
+3588 NHTLSLADETLP
-3600 SRSTLGDGIRFRTS
+3600 SRSTLVDGIRFRTS

-3702 TKYVFVKTFIDE
+3702 TKYVFVKTFINE

-3752 EQMLWNRFASDS
+3752 EHMLWNRFASDS

-3777 ALSDNKDSDNLDKSN
+3777 ALSDNKDSDNIDTSN
-3792 DLDENI
+3792 EYDENI

-3878 AIAAEMDR
+3878 AIASEMDR
-3886 ITPDKTRPFSTY
+3886 ITPDKIRPFSTY

-3940 GYDDDVR
+3940 KDADDVR
-3947 FRTVGDATINAEA
+3947 FRATETAEVDALVGAYNQSA
-3960 SLYNKGASNVWTRL
+3960 SFWKNRLYEV
-3974 KESFVDMNAS
+3974 FVDQYDS
-3984 VEKLVKAI
+3984 VDGLVKSI
-3992 EKKTGMKAQGFE
+3992 EESTGMKAKSFE
-4004 NILNALNQQSS
+4004 DVVSALNQMPAKSGAKTTQMVR
-4015 KGLAAMKGYTRT
+4015 KYIIPMWDAIKELVTKYDLTEAKIARYT
-4027 YLKPMFKAIREI
+4027 K
-4039 MDNTDFKY
+4039 
-4047 EDIVRYVI
+4047 
-4055 LKHGLERNRKLA
+4055 LKHGLERNEEFPR
-4067 QRDAR
+4067 RDAR
-4072 AHYQEIYDDIITKI
+4072 AFY
-4086 KGLSDAQ
+4086 
-4093 KRTYL
+4093 R
-4098 TNAQLRDAD
+4098 
-4107 AKAEL
+4107 
-4112 AGLQNVNTS
+4112 
-4121 ILTDEQK
+4121 
-4128 REHKRDLAKARKA
+4128 
-4141 VEEAAEYLE
+4141 AAFE
-4150 RAKKIA
+4150 KKIA
-4156 SLSEQ
+4156 SINADKSLSDAEKDAQ
-4161 EAQDELDKIFENIEN
+4161 KKKAQDDLDFHFASIES
-4176 GTDSVYQELRKNDYS
+4176 GSDAKFQEFREKDYS
-4191 GISSMFYDQ
+4191 GIMAMYEDSYD
-4200 LGVNR
+4200 N
-4205 KDYSTE
+4205 
-4211 EQYQSALMLAKNDRY
+4211 
-4226 STLADVEAA
+4226 LADAEEAA
-4235 AEAEVKTFEGT
+4235 KAEVESFEDGKENEI
-4246 VSTKEL
+4246 KEL
-4252 WKRINAATKETL
+4252 WKRINALNKATLKV
-4264 RQQYEANMISRDQYE
+4264 QYETGQIGKAAYE
-4279 SLRNMFEYYVP
+4279 SLKEQFKYYVP
-4290 LRGFKDNTA
+4290 LRGFEKETA
-4299 EDMYT
+4299 EDQFS
-4304 YYRKPNSTGY
+4304 YYAREFSSFEAAVLKA
-4314 TKPILG
+4314 K
-4320 AEGRKTEA
+4320 GRKTEA
-4328 ESPFGWIAAMAGS
+4328 ESPFGHMGAMMASAIVAGE
-4341 AVASNVKNQAKLAL
+4341 KNEAKLAL
-4355 YYFVSN
+4355 YYFALN
-4361 RPENGIATLSR
+4361 RKDNGLLTIKDVWYIKR
-4372 TWFVDSGEV
+4372 
-4381 DADGRKVF
+4381 
-4389 KPAYPPFTEDLSSD
+4389 EDSD
-4403 AAKASYEAW
+4403 AWELSLPPVKGEGESVADYGQRMDAWEDRMKTLQGEGKA
-4412 QENMRE
+4412 
-4418 LQKKG
+4418 KKG
-4423 QAYESGQRLNLGN
+4423 KQNLNL
-4436 AVVNISDANKPEHIV
+4436 ADIVHIDDSSEREHYIRV
-4451 NVKVAGKDYTILING
+4451 QVAGQEKWMIING

-4471 QAINGQLN
+4471 QAINGLLNLESDPYFNKFFGKVMRELAQL
-4479 IEASAQDYTALF
+4479 S
-4491 GPVLRWMSS
+4491 
-4500 VNTSYNPEFW
+4500 TSYNPEFW
-4510 ITNMMRD
+4510 MTNLERD
-4517 MLFTFMSVNTKEDAA
+4517 FMTTFATVVISEDAE
-4532 YRRKFAKNYLKA
+4532 YRKAFFKNYKEA
-4544 FKVVKMVHQNE
+4544 WKVVKMLPKLKDGTLGDTGLEGILKEAVAGGLQTGFSHIKANE
-4555 KGTIGD
+4555 VWD
-4561 SYLEDMYKE
+4561 KE
-4570 FEKNGGVT
+4570 MEQHFQELDAGK
-4578 GYTQI
+4578 
-4583 KGSEEWEKEIAKQLA
+4583 AKQAIRSTFDKLQNF
-4598 SEDPE
+4598 SESME
-4603 GKKAGKMMRKVMDGF
+4603 
-4618 SWFHRTGESL
+4618 L
-4628 EQVSRFAAFLTAR
+4628 VSRFAVYMTSR
-4641 EMGKPMSEA
+4641 QMGKSVAEA
-4650 IDDAKEI
+4650 VADGKEV
-4657 TVNFNRKGSGK
+4657 TANFNRKGSG
-4668 RITFEEA
+4668 RAISFEEA
-4675 RYLTDKNGQPLNAFQ
+4675 KKITTRSGKTFREEYGEIRGAIAEALIV
-4690 QWLAVGL
+4690 AV
-4697 SSIAPLGRRTIMFF
+4697 SRFAEFGRKYILFF
-4711 NAAMQGLNATAKL
+4711 NASVQGLDKWFRLARRNKGNARKL
-4724 IKKNPQKMAAWS
+4724 A
-4736 LAYFAIGVMNA
+4736 AYFGGQFALGFIMSL
-4747 VLHNMF
+4747 LHGML
-4753 DDDDDYL
+4753 DDDDEYQENVSDY
-4760 DMPEYERRNALMLGG
+4760 DRRNNFMIGG
-4775 NGVYFK
+4775 NGYYIKV
-4781 WALPQEM
+4781 ALPHDV
-4788 RMIYGLGDLAVEAI
+4788 RTFYGMGDIFYNYVSGNYKHHSVKEAAKTVAKQAGS
-4802 LGRNPHESTL
+4802 LLPVNPFNGWSEFVPAFIKPIIEAGAPFNAFGIEGTNENFAGMPIRKKTPWLTDEDLERTPKYTL
-4812 AEAVKIVTEV
+4812 AGDYTWDWLVNVSEALNRVTGGTYKEAGKIDID
-4822 LPINPTEGWRAFLPS
+4822 PARIQHYIEGW
-4837 VAIPFVELGVN
+4837 
-4848 EDYKGDPIY
+4848 
-4857 NEQKWLSEGEKERT
+4857 
-4871 AKWSSAYKSTG
+4871 
-4882 RVYIEIA
+4882 
-4889 KALNSITGG
+4889 TGG
-4898 DEYDA
+4898 V
-4903 GRINLQPEK
+4903 GRTTGNFATFISQLI
-4912 LEYLV
+4912 
-4917 QSAFGGT
+4917 G
-4924 VRTADKFVSSVI
+4924 
-4936 NAIDPEEDV
+4936 EEEWK
-4945 AIRQVPFL
+4945 AANTPFL
-4953 NRVLTLNDE
+4953 NKILTITDE
-4962 RYKNVHVN
+4962 RSQNRLSN
-4970 DVFEW
+4970 DQFYHYSDVGEAALSRAKA
-4975 YENEVL
+4975 YEKDGEMELLAKEV
-4981 HAISLE
+4981 
-4987 KKFKRDKQTGKLEE
+4987 KR
-5001 LKASDEY
+5001 DEY
-5008 KWIAVY
+5008 KIGFIYTDKKKERQY
-5014 KKYEKDLKLKKAQL
+5014 KKTEEMYRKQL
-5028 KAAPDTRTR
+5028 KEA
-5037 MELTKAQDEI
+5037 KDEAEE
-5047 KKRVIK
+5047 KRIK
-5053 EISAMQ
+5053 ELRDANRKRFLKELEDLDLL